1 MPRKETI
8 TKVAIVDAAFALCL
22 EEGLSEVTA
31 RKLAA
36 KAGCSTQPIF
46 RVYKSM
52 EDLHRDLFSKGV
64 RFFSEYYDRFP
75 RNCEVPFVDLGLA
88 YISFAGKYPHIFR
101 MLFLSE
107 NRFGKSFYEV
117 LNGNQAVMK
126 EVTKA
131 SNAGCQNPQQLF
143 MKMWIINTTQVITGI
158 LFNKEKTIIYLYPTG
173 VEVIWSKFFISS

>member
-101 MLFLSE
+101 MLFLS
-107 NRFGKSFYEV
+107 
-117 LNGNQAVMK
+117 
-126 EVTKA
+126 
-131 SNAGCQNPQQLF
+131 
-143 MKMWIINTTQVITGI
+143 
-158 LFNKEKTIIYLYPTG
+158 
-173 VEVIWSKFFISS
+173 

>member
-22 EEGLSEVTA
+22 EEGLSGVTA

-131 SNAGCQNPQQLF
+131 SNAGCQNPQLLF
-143 MKMWIINTTQVITGI
+143 MKMWIFIHGSACMSLTGDYD
-158 LFNKEKTIIYLYPTG
+158 LDEHETENLL
-173 VEVIWSKFFISS
+173 VESYGAFVS

>member
-8 TKVAIVDAAFALCL
+8 TKTAILEAAFALCCD
-22 EEGLSEVTA
+22 EGIVEVTA

-52 EDLHRDLFSKGV
+52 DDLHRDLFMKGI
-64 RFFSEYYDRFP
+64 RYFAEYYDAYP
-75 RNCEVPFVDLGLA
+75 KNCEVPFVDLGLA
-88 YISFAGKYPHIFR
+88 YISFAATNNNLFR
-101 MLFLSE
+101 LLFLSE
-107 NRFGKSFYEV
+107 NRYGKSFYEV

-131 SNAGCQNPQQLF
+131 TQAGCADPQQLF
-143 MKMWIINTTQVITGI
+143 MKMWIFIHGSACMALTGDYD
-158 LFNKEKTIIYLYPTG
+158 LGERETEQLL
-173 VEVIWSKFFISS
+173 VESYGAFVG

>member
-131 SNAGCQNPQQLF
+131 SNAGCQNPQKLF
-143 MKMWIINTTQVITGI
+143 MKMWIFIHGSACMSLTGDYD
-158 LFNKEKTIIYLYPTG
+158 LDEHETENLL
-173 VEVIWSKFFISS
+173 VESYGAFVS

>member
-1 MPRKETI
+1 M
-8 TKVAIVDAAFALCL
+8 
-22 EEGLSEVTA
+22 
-31 RKLAA
+31 
-36 KAGCSTQPIF
+36 
-46 RVYKSM
+46 
-52 EDLHRDLFSKGV
+52 
-64 RFFSEYYDRFP
+64 
-75 RNCEVPFVDLGLA
+75 DLGLA

-143 MKMWIINTTQVITGI
+143 MKMWIFIHGSACMSLTGDYD
-158 LFNKEKTIIYLYPTG
+158 LDEHETENLL
-173 VEVIWSKFFISS
+173 VESYGAFVS